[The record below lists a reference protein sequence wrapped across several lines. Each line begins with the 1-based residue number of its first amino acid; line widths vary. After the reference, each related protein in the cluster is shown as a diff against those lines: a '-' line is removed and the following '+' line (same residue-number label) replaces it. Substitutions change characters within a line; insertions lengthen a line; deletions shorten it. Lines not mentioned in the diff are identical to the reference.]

1 MLKKVITYAVSIAV
15 AVGVGS
21 LSALLT
27 SGSMDIYSSVEAP
40 PLSPPSIVFPIV
52 WTVLFTLMG
61 ISAARVF
68 IANEYKWNNALTVYA
83 VQLAVNFL
91 WSIIFFNIRALLI
104 AFLWLILLW
113 VLIIIMIKGFYKYD
127 KPAAYLQIP
136 YLLWV
141 TFAGYL
147 NIGIYLLNR

>member
-1 MLKKVITYAVSIAV
+1 MLKKTLTYAVSIAV
-15 AVGVGS
+15 ALGVGS

-27 SGSMDIYSSVEAP
+27 SGSMDIYSSLETP
-40 PLSPPSIVFPIV
+40 PLSPPSIAFPIV

-104 AFLWLILLW
+104 AFLWLILLL

-127 KPAAYLQIP
+127 KIAAYLQIP

-147 NIGIYLLNR
+147 NFGIYLLNR